1 MAFPGIW
8 LAPAA
13 AVSLPGSYSSVTKTH
28 RRVTLHS
35 RSSGRLPRFLLLNDC
50 FLVSDACRECQL
62 PFSSN
67 LGSGSQGAGQ
77 TVGKQSRD

>member
-8 LAPAA
+8 LTPGAT
-13 AVSLPGSYSSVTKTH
+13 VSLQKSSFSIIKTH
-28 RRVTLHS
+28 RPVRLHS

-67 LGSGSQGAGQ
+67 LGSGSQAAGQ